1 MINTMDFNGV
11 VMNISDFGV
20 GASHAEVACY
30 KLFTVDNGNGDI
42 INFVVKPETYFV
54 DHVMV
59 KIGDQVTGFYDAN
72 TAAPLIYPPQ
82 YQAIVMAKQSRTQ
95 QVKVDYF
102 NKDLAS
108 SDGTL
113 ELNLGPETKLVLEN
127 GQAYLRNPA
136 NHNLIVIYRATTKS
150 IPAQTT
156 PLKVIVMC

>member
-59 KIGDQVTGFYDAN
+59 KIGDQVTGFYDLI
-72 TAAPLIYPPQ
+72 TDAPLIYPLENQ
-82 YQAIVMAKQSRTQ
+82 SYYISKQSRIQ
-95 QVKVDYF
+95 QVKVDYL

-108 SDGTL
+108 SYETL
-113 ELNLGPETKLVLEN
+113 ELNLGPGTMIE
-127 GQAYLRNPA
+127 
-136 NHNLIVIYRATTKS
+136 
-150 IPAQTT
+150 
-156 PLKVIVMC
+156 